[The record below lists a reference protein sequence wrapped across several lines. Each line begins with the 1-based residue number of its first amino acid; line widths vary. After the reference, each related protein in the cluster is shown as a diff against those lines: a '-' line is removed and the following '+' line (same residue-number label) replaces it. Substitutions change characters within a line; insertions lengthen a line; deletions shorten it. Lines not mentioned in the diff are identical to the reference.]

1 MSCSKLQICP
11 SLCFNFSPNGQQTT
25 SIKRWWNLEPVVLRM
40 TRQWMLAFEIEFDGR
55 PVLIPKGTGN
65 SSGGGSRARHVDG
78 KRVATKKVV

>member
-11 SLCFNFSPNGQQTT
+11 LFFNSSPNGQETT

-55 PVLIPKGTGN
+55 PVLIP
-65 SSGGGSRARHVDG
+65 
-78 KRVATKKVV
+78 